1 MADEDNLD
9 EQLSEEVT
17 ERFKQQVEA
26 LSPAEAK
33 LAKTEIN
40 APFAKTGV
48 PPANSCTRWTT
59 LLALVSNAAART

>member
-1 MADEDNLD
+1 MANDNLD

-33 LAKTEIN
+33 LAKQLLDARV
-40 APFAKTGV
+40 APPKE
-48 PPANSCTRWTT
+48 PEPDYSSMNNSEF
-59 LLALVSNAAART
+59 AAALAKAGVR